1 MSLFVRRACPLA
13 IRSAAAASG
22 ERSMALLSFGG
33 AEPTQN
39 SLDEE
44 FQASL
49 LSSAVI

>member
-1 MSLFVRRACPLA
+1 MLRC
-13 IRSAAAASG
+13 SAQCAG

-33 AEPTQN
+33 NQPSQN